1 MEVGIFAKTFR
12 RPTLEGTLDAVAAHG
27 IRAVQFNMAC
37 AGLEPLPAT
46 IEPEL
51 CARVRKAALD
61 RGIEIGAVSGTFNV
75 IDPCLERR
83 LDGLSRLRTL
93 AFAARRMG
101 TGIVTLSTGT
111 RHPTD
116 MWAAHPDNSTRE
128 AWADLVRSME
138 EAVRIA
144 GEADIVLAFEPEVS
158 NVVDTAEKA
167 RRLLDEVGSIRL
179 KVLMDA
185 ANLFR
190 RGDLARMDAVLEN
203 AFELLGRDVAL
214 AHAKD
219 LSRDGEAGHEAA
231 GTGLLDYDR
240 YIALLRQAGYDGP
253 LVLHG
258 LSEEE
263 VGPAAAFLRRKLA
276 PAGAGKAR

>member
-1 MEVGIFAKTFR
+1 MDVGIFAKTFR
-12 RPTLEGTLDAVAAHG
+12 RPILEETLDAVAAHG
-27 IRAVQFNMAC
+27 IRRVQFNMAC
-37 AGLEPLPAT
+37 AGLPSLPET
-46 IEPEL
+46 IEPAL
-51 CARVRKAALD
+51 CERIRKAAAD
-61 RGIEIGAVSGTFNV
+61 RNIEISAVSGTFNM
-75 IDPCLERR
+75 IDPCVENR

-101 TGIVTLSTGT
+101 TSIVTLSTGT
-111 RHPTD
+111 RHPAD
-116 MWAAHPDNSTRE
+116 MWAAHPDNGTRE
-128 AWADLVRSME
+128 AWGDLVRSME

-144 GEADIVLAFEPEVS
+144 GEADITLVFEPEVS

-167 RRLLDEVGSIRL
+167 RRLLDEVGSLRL

-190 RGDLARMDAVLEN
+190 KGDLSRMARVLES
-203 AFELLGRDVAL
+203 AFELLGRDIAL

-231 GTGLLDYDR
+231 GTGLLDYDL
-240 YIALLRQAGYDGP
+240 YIELLRAGGYDGP
-253 LVLHG
+253 LILHG

-263 VGPAAAFLRRKLA
+263 VKDATAFLRRKLA
-276 PAGAGKAR
+276 PAGTRGAR